1 MSAAATLPDLLRV
14 QAGRNP
20 DRPALYQKRRGVWI
34 ERSWARYAAD
44 VQAFAGFLSARGFGA
59 GSRLLLIGE
68 ASAEWLI
75 ADAAAHWLGGATV
88 TPYPDAPAAELADM
102 IGQSAFDAVVVD
114 GMDQARA
121 VHAATGV
128 DPAAFVLL
136 RPEAGAVGHKFDDL
150 LAGPRAPVTAVG
162 AADLATVT
170 FTPGAG
176 GRPRAVGLPHAAL
189 VAKAEAL
196 ARAQGLAEDAL
207 HALAQVPPAHVAE
220 RIATATLH
228 LRHGGT
234 LFFPERVDT
243 VGADI
248 DEARPRHLTALPWQ
262 VDGLHR
268 ALIARLPAGAQAAPS
283 GWLARRALRRHLGLS
298 SVDRLLVHGG
308 SASPAA
314 EAFFHALEIDVI
326 TGYGVTE
333 AAGWSLIRRSG
344 QGWTPLAGSAV
355 AEVAGELVLEEG
367 GRRFATGD
375 RAAAG
380 GPAGR
385 LDASEVEAR
394 LQASPLIA
402 RAIVIGEV
410 AAIEADARAAGAW
423 ANAQGHAYT
432 TYRSLVTLP
441 AVAAMLRDEAGRH
454 AGTALARLIVLAEPL
469 ARADGT
475 LTASATIRRDAVAAL
490 IQAHEGA

>member
-1 MSAAATLPDLLRV
+1 MTAPLSGLLRA
-14 QAGRNP
+14 QAARKPNA
-20 DRPALYQKRRGVWI
+20 PALYQKRRGIWVG
-34 ERSWARYAAD
+34 RSWSRYAAD
-44 VQAFAGFLSARGFGA
+44 VQAFAGFLAGTGFGP

-75 ADAAAHWLGGATV
+75 AEAAAHWLGGATV
-88 TPYPDAPAAELADM
+88 TPYPDAPPGELADM
-102 IGQSAFDAVVVD
+102 IGQSGFDAVVVD
-114 GMDQARA
+114 GMDLARA
-121 VHAATGV
+121 VRAATGA
-128 DPAAFVLL
+128 DPAGFVLL
-136 RPEAGAVGHKFDDL
+136 RPEAGAVGTPFEAA
-150 LAGPRAPVTAVG
+150 LAAG
-162 AADLATVT
+162 AAAAPEPADGLACIA

-176 GRPRAVGLPHAAL
+176 GRSRAAPIDQATLI
-189 VAKAEAL
+189 AKAEAL
-196 ARAQGLAEDAL
+196 AAALDLADDAL
-207 HALAQVPPAHVAE
+207 HALVQVPLAHVAE

-248 DEARPRHLTALPWQ
+248 EEARPRQLTALPWQ
-262 VDGLHR
+262 VDVLYQ
-268 ALIARLPAGAQAAPS
+268 ALAGRVPAGRSLAPS

-298 SVDRLLVHGG
+298 SLRRLVIHGG
-308 SASPAA
+308 QASAAA
-314 EAFFHALEIDVI
+314 EQFFHRLEIEIV

-333 AAGWSLIRRSG
+333 TAGWSLVRRPD
-344 QGWTPLAGSAV
+344 QAWTPLAGTKAV
-355 AEVAGELVLEEG
+355 DRNGELVLEEG
-367 GRRFATGD
+367 GRLVATGD

-385 LDASEVEAR
+385 LEASEIEGR

-402 RAIVIGEV
+402 RAIVVGGIV
-410 AAIEADARAAGAW
+410 AIEADARATGAW
-423 ANAQGHAYT
+423 ANAQGHGYT

-441 AVAAMLRDEAGRH
+441 AVAEMLRAEAAGR
-454 AGTALARLIVLAEPL
+454 AGTALGGMVVLAEPL

-490 IQAHEGA
+490 IRAHERA

>member
-1 MSAAATLPDLLRV
+1 VNATLADLLRA
-14 QAGRNP
+14 QAARKP
-20 DRPALYQKRRGVWI
+20 DGPALYQKRRGIWVG
-34 ERSWARYAAD
+34 RTWAQYAAD
-44 VQAFAGFLSARGFGA
+44 VQAFAGSLSASGFGP

-75 ADAAAHWLGGATV
+75 AEAAAHWLGGATV

-114 GMDQARA
+114 GMDLARA
-121 VHAATGV
+121 VHLATGA
-128 DPAAFVLL
+128 DPAGFVLL
-136 RPEAGAVGHKFDDL
+136 RPEAGAVGDTFDAAL
-150 LAGPRAPVTAVG
+150 RAGRAAPARSSPG
-162 AADLATVT
+162 LATIV

-176 GRPRAVGLPHAAL
+176 GRCRPIALDHATL
-189 VAKAEAL
+189 ITKAEAL
-196 ARAQGLAEDAL
+196 AAAL
-207 HALAQVPPAHVAE
+207 KLGDDDLRALAQVPPAHVAE

-243 VGADI
+243 VGGDI
-248 DEARPRHLTALPWQ
+248 EEAKPAQLSALPWQ

-268 ALIARLPAGAQAAPS
+268 ALVARLPAGAQAATT
-283 GWLARRALRRHLGLS
+283 GWFARRALRRHLGLS
-298 SVDRLLVHGG
+298 SVRRLVIHGG
-308 SASPAA
+308 AASA
-314 EAFFHALEIDVI
+314 EAERFFHQLDLDVV
-326 TGYGVTE
+326 TGYGITE
-333 AAGWSLIRRSG
+333 GAGWSLVRHAG
-344 QGWTPLAGSAV
+344 QAWTPLAGSA
-355 AEVAGELVLEEG
+355 ATDIGGELVLEEG
-367 GRRFATGD
+367 GRRLATGD
-375 RAAAG
+375 RAAQG

-385 LDASEVEAR
+385 LDASEIETR

-402 RAIVIGEV
+402 RAVIVGGI

-423 ANAQGHAYT
+423 ATAQGHGYT

-441 AVAAMLRDEAGRH
+441 AVADRLRAEAAER
-454 AGTALARLIVLAEPL
+454 AGIALGGLVVLAEPL

-490 IQAHEGA
+490 IHAHERA